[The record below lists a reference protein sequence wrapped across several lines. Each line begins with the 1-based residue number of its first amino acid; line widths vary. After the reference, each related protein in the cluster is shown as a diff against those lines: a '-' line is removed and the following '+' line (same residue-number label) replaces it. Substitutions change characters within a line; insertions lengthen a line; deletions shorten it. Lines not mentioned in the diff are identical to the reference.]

1 MSLSCTSYTSLIQDG
16 QVTTATDFLKCCLH
30 GFGVMINFRDE
41 PITSELPASI
51 PGDDWHARQLAE
63 AEKKLEKCLAM
74 TDSEWCAE
82 LHAAISEEEESLA
95 KYQKE
100 CDEFTAK
107 LNAIKEKVES
117 WQCDPKYAEVKKFA
131 LEQIKVSMPDP
142 LTWMYESL
150 ADLKNQ
156 TLEDFKKVH
165 IDGAK
170 KDVEYHQK
178 ELARDEQLHKE
189 RNEFLSGF
197 KQDLEKLEGK

>member
-1 MSLSCTSYTSLIQDG
+1 MIQDG

-30 GFGVMINFRDE
+30 GFGVMVNFRDE

-51 PGDDWHARQLAE
+51 PGDDWHARQIAE

-82 LHAAISEEEESLA
+82 LHADISEEEESLA

-117 WQCDPKYAEVKKFA
+117 WQCDSKYAEVKKFA
-131 LEQIKVSMPDP
+131 LEQIKMSMPEP
-142 LTWMYESL
+142 PTWMYKCL
-150 ADLKNQ
+150 AELKKQ
-156 TLEDFKKVH
+156 TLDEFKKLR
-165 IDGAK
+165 IDCAK
-170 KDVEYHQK
+170 KEVEYHKK
-178 ELARDEQLHKE
+178 ELARDEQLNKE

>member
-51 PGDDWHARQLAE
+51 PGDDWHARQIAD
-63 AEKKLEKCLAM
+63 AEKRLEQYLAM

-82 LHAAISEEEESLA
+82 LHAAISEEEEAVA

-150 ADLKNQ
+150 AELKNR
-156 TLEDFKKVH
+156 TLEEFKKSH

-170 KDVEYHQK
+170 KDIEYHK
-178 ELARDEQLHKE
+178 EGLARDEQRNKE